1 MYPTGGVDEASYS
14 SDELKHMVTYEH
26 IRRSK
31 NMQHM
36 QHMQNMDIVD
46 IVF

>member
-36 QHMQNMDIVD
+36 QNMDIVD